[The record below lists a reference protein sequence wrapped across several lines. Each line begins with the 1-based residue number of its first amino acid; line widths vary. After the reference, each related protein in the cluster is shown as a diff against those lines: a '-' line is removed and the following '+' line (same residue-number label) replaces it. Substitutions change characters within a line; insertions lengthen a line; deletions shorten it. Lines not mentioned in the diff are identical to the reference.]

1 MTTTPA
7 ADHPAQGESAAQQGS
22 TRTVT
27 THCPYC
33 ALQCAMN
40 LTVREAPGQATGFE
54 VEGASFPTNRG
65 RLCRKGNTAA
75 ELLKNRGDRIT
86 APLIRSRNAAGQRTG
101 AFEEATWSQVLDHI
115 AQRVRQ
121 IQQERGPDAVGV
133 FGSGGLTNEKTYAIG
148 KFARVALGTS
158 QIDYNGRF
166 CMSSASKASTLV
178 FGLDRG
184 MPFPLTDL
192 DDACTILLLG
202 SNVADT
208 MPPFVQHLEGAREKG
223 GLIVVDPRRSNTAE
237 LAADGA
243 GLHVAPAPGGDLVL
257 LLAVANV
264 VLEEGFADQ
273 DYLAQRV
280 NGVEE
285 FRRSVSHWW
294 PERAQAATGVGAD
307 QIRSV
312 ARKLGHAAHAARHG
326 GDPVYILTGRGVE
339 QHRDGTDTARAAIS
353 LALLLGLPGTSAEG
367 RPRGGYGTL
376 TGQGNGQGGR
386 EMGQKSDQLPGM
398 RLVAKPEDRAHMAE
412 VWGVEESSIPGP
424 GKPATQLLHTMGTV
438 DEQGVPKGVSA
449 LFVHGSNIAISAPD
463 AGRVIE
469 NLRALDLLVVADF
482 FLSETAEEADVVLP
496 VLQWAEEDGTMT
508 NLEGRVLRRRKA
520 VEPPSGVEPGS
531 DADAG
536 SGSGSGADAEDTG
549 PRSELWIW
557 SELARRLG
565 SPANFPVEPR
575 EVFEELREATRGA
588 AADYSGL
595 DWDLIDAGHAPYW
608 PVPSSTLSGEES
620 LTGEPVVGTSRMFQE
635 RFAHADGKAKLS
647 AIRPRRQA
655 APQTGELTFT
665 TGRVMEHYQSGTQTR
680 RVQALQDTHPEV
692 VLQVHP
698 ATAAQYGLEEGGY
711 AVVENAEGAMVG
723 VVELDDGIR
732 ADTIF
737 APFHY
742 PGSGTAN
749 LLTRGLTDPHSSM
762 PEFKNTPAVIRPALQ
777 NEVPGVEAR
786 AEQAP
791 ERRQKEGA
799 QA

>member
-1 MTTTPA
+1 MTVTSTTP
-7 ADHPAQGESAAQQGS
+7 ES
-22 TRTVT
+22 TRTVQ

-40 LTVREAPGQATGFE
+40 LTVTERDGAATGYE
-54 VEGASFPTNRG
+54 IEGASFPTNRG
-65 RLCRKGNTAA
+65 RLCRKGNTAH
-75 ELLKNRGDRIT
+75 ELLKRTGDRIT
-86 APLIRSRNAAGQRTG
+86 TPLVREKNASGMRTE
-101 AFEEATWSQVLDHI
+101 AFRGTTWNHALNLI
-115 AQRVRQ
+115 AERVRG
-121 IQQERGPDAVGV
+121 IQEEQGRDAVGV

-148 KFARVALGTS
+148 KFARVGLGTS

-208 MPPFVQHLEGAREKG
+208 MPPFVQHLDGAREKG
-223 GLIVVDPRRSNTAE
+223 GLIVVDPRRTTTAE
-237 LAADGA
+237 LTADGG

-257 LLAVANV
+257 LLALANV
-264 VLEEGFADQ
+264 IIEEGFADRE
-273 DYLAQRV
+273 YLASRV
-280 NGVEE
+280 EGYDE

-307 QIRSV
+307 QIRAV

-326 GDPVYILTGRGVE
+326 GDPVHILTGRGVE
-339 QHRDGTDTARAAIS
+339 QHRDGTDTACAAIS
-353 LALLLGLPGTSAEG
+353 LALLLGLPGTRTDG
-367 RPRGGYGTL
+367 RSRGGYGTL

-386 EMGQKSDQLPGM
+386 EMGQKSDQLPGIRM
-398 RLVAKPEDRAHMAE
+398 IANPEDRAHMAQ
-412 VWGVEESSIPGP
+412 VWGVEETDIPGP

-438 DEQGVPKGVSA
+438 DEQGAPKGVSA
-449 LFVHGSNIAISAPD
+449 LFVHGSNIAVSAPD
-463 AGRVIE
+463 TGRVIR
-469 NLRALDLLVVADF
+469 NLRALELLVVADF
-482 FLSETAEEADVVLP
+482 FMSETAAEADVVLP

-520 VEPPSGVEPGS
+520 VEPPSGAE
-531 DADAG
+531 
-536 SGSGSGADAEDTG
+536 EDTG

-565 SPANFPVEPR
+565 SPAEFPVDPR
-575 EVFEELREATRGA
+575 EVFEEIREATRGA

-620 LTGEPVVGTSRMFQE
+620 LTGEPVVGTSRMFEE
-635 RFAHADGKAKLS
+635 RFAHADGKARLT

-655 APQTGELTFT
+655 VPAAGQLTFT

-680 RVQALQDTHPEV
+680 RVDALHQAQPEV
-692 VLQVHP
+692 TIQVHP
-698 ATAAQYGLEEGGY
+698 ATAAEHGLEEGGY
-711 AVVENAEGAMVG
+711 AVVENPQGSMVAK
-723 VVELDDGIR
+723 VEHDDGIR
-732 ADTIF
+732 SDTIF
-737 APFHY
+737 APFHF
-742 PGSGTAN
+742 PGNGTAN

-762 PEFKNTPAVIRPALQ
+762 PEFKNTPATIRPAAPE
-777 NEVPGVEAR
+777 EVPASEPSTGEAGLSSG
-786 AEQAP
+786 
-791 ERRQKEGA
+791 KSVSEGLIPA
-799 QA
+799 VPPASTGGEH